1 MNETESEEP
10 TAKIQA
16 ADIAVPALSWS
27 ATPFKAT
34 PDTAGGHIAAI
45 PDGVVIFTAE
55 ADIAGE
61 ALGEFCRSISLEMPF
76 VFRVN
81 DRRHYAYR
89 LPTATDLPDR
99 LALPEGIDVW
109 RPGHEV
115 SLPARPP
122 RQGALPVLSGEGL
135 TKLRPTPLQQE
146 VQGTELDR
154 YSLRGLAD
162 EFEKN
167 AIKAEPL
174 LGEIAL
180 AGQAT
185 VLFAP
190 PNAGK
195 TLAALKLLNDAVM
208 ERRVE
213 PGNVYYI
220 NADDNSEGVAAKLRL
235 MDDLGV
241 HTLVPGQKGF
251 LPRNLPALLT
261 DMAKGGRAKGVV
273 VIIDTLKKVAS
284 LMDKAAAS
292 QLTEAVR
299 LVVGAGGTVVGFAH
313 TNKQPKANGKL
324 QFTGTTDVRDDFD
337 AAYII
342 TPIDVEGFEDQQV
355 IEFEC
360 IKSRGPNVPLAHYAY
375 DKGKDATYP
384 ERLASFRLVAPDEL
398 KGFGEVQEEKG
409 EAEIIA
415 TIEELIQ
422 AKQLAKMALAKEAAE
437 RCGASQRAV
446 IRVIEAH
453 TGNEAG
459 TARWSVQRKAR
470 GAHVYSLLQLPADP
484 SAEPVAQAA

>member
-1 MNETESEEP
+1 MNETESDEP

-16 ADIAVPALSWS
+16 ANIAVPAPAWS
-27 ATPFKAT
+27 NTPFTTSSGA
-34 PDTAGGHIAAI
+34 AGDIVSVI
-45 PDGVVIFTAE
+45 PDGVIILTAE
-55 ADIAGE
+55 GDKVSKE
-61 ALGEFCRSISLEMPF
+61 LGDLCRAISLEMPF
-76 VFRVN
+76 TFRLN
-81 DRRHYAYR
+81 ERRHYVYR
-89 LPTATDLPDR
+89 LPSDMELPDR
-99 LALPEGIDVW
+99 LSLPKGIDVW
-109 RPGHEV
+109 QSGREIT
-115 SLPARPP
+115 LPAHPS

-146 VQGTELDR
+146 VQGTGLDR
-154 YSLRGLAD
+154 YSLRGMAD
-162 EFEKN
+162 EFAKN

-180 AGQAT
+180 SGQAT

-251 LPRNLPALLT
+251 LPRNLPSLLT
-261 DMAKGGRAKGVV
+261 DMAKSGRAKGVV

-284 LMDKAAAS
+284 LMDKSAAS

-398 KGFGEVQEEKG
+398 KGFGEVQAEKG
-409 EAEIIA
+409 EAEITA
-415 TIEELIQ
+415 AIEALIQ

>member
-1 MNETESEEP
+1 MNETESDEP
-10 TAKIQA
+10 TIKIQA
-16 ADIAVPALSWS
+16 ANLAVPAFSWS
-27 ATPFKAT
+27 DTPFKAT
-34 PDTAGGHIAAI
+34 PNATGGNIAAV
-45 PDGVVIFTAE
+45 PDGIVVFTAPGGN
-55 ADIAGE
+55 ASE
-61 ALGEFCRSISLEMPF
+61 ALGELCQAISSEVPF
-76 VFRVN
+76 AFRVN
-81 DRRHYAYR
+81 ERRHYVFR
-89 LPTATDLPDR
+89 LPTDAGLPDPV
-99 LALPEGIDVW
+99 ALPEGIDVW
-109 RPGHEV
+109 RAGHEL

-122 RQGALPVLSGEGL
+122 RQGALPVLSDAGL

-146 VQGTELDR
+146 VQGTQLDR
-154 YSLRGLAD
+154 YSLRGMAD

-251 LPRNLPALLT
+251 LPRNLPTLLT
-261 DMAKGGRAKGVV
+261 DMAKSGRAKGVV

-342 TPIDVEGFEDQQV
+342 TPIEADGFEEQQI

-360 IKSRGPNVPLAHYAY
+360 IKSRGPNVPLVHYAY
-375 DKGKDATYP
+375 DKGKEATYP

-398 KGFGEVQEEKG
+398 KGFGEIQEEKG

-415 TIEELIQ
+415 AIESLIQ
-422 AKQLAKMALAKEAAE
+422 AKQLAKMALSKEAAD

-470 GAHVYSLLQLPADP
+470 GAHVYSLLQLPAEP
-484 SAEPVAQAA
+484 SAELIAQAA